1 MLIQVSLE
9 DFQKCKRIA
18 TTKENKTKKKSMKT
32 TEKQMLFRM
41 FIALNLILTF
51 AEKSI
56 HMIDL
61 KDSFPLQIVI
71 THQSA
76 KMKIDFELSRV
87 NFQRKVPEGK

>member
-1 MLIQVSLE
+1 
-9 DFQKCKRIA
+9 
-18 TTKENKTKKKSMKT
+18 
-32 TEKQMLFRM
+32 MLFKM

-71 THQSA
+71 AH
-76 KMKIDFELSRV
+76 
-87 NFQRKVPEGK
+87 

>member
-9 DFQKCKRIA
+9 DFKKCKRIT
-18 TTKENKTKKKSMKT
+18 TTKENKTKKSMKT
-32 TEKQMLFRM
+32 TKKQMLFRM

-51 AEKSI
+51 AQKSI

-71 THQSA
+71 AHQSA
-76 KMKIDFELSRV
+76 KIKIDFELSRV
-87 NFQRKVPEGK
+87 NFQRKVPEWK